1 MKAMPAVISMVLLT
15 QRKERT
21 EAQPSQQHEEGGR
34 EREREMAQ
42 EEGPRAQPS
51 PQRNCAQV
59 YLTPQWD
66 GGLTTPG
73 VSASA
78 SAEADSDD
86 EFLQDLWRTPAR
98 SSKVSHDD
106 ALGLIGWPT
115 S

>member
-1 MKAMPAVISMVLLT
+1 MKAMPAVILMVLLT

-21 EAQPSQQHEEGGR
+21 EAQPSQQHEEGAR

-51 PQRNCAQV
+51 PQRNSAQV

>member
-1 MKAMPAVISMVLLT
+1 MPSSPAS
-15 QRKERT
+15 
-21 EAQPSQQHEEGGR
+21 A
-34 EREREMAQ
+34 
-42 EEGPRAQPS
+42 PRAAVVPLHA
-51 PQRNCAQV
+51 PAA
-59 YLTPQWD
+59 
-66 GGLTTPG
+66 TPG
-73 VSASA
+73 VSAGA